1 MKLMLEKRKKNKA
14 EGKQFL
20 LEGMQKLT
28 FSSLELALQSVE
40 VGKKSD
46 ILSVLKGNNKIHQ

>member
-20 LEGMQKLT
+20 LEGMQELT
-28 FSSLELALQSVE
+28 FSSLELAPQSVE

-46 ILSVLKGNNKIHQ
+46 ILSVLKGSNKIHQ

>member
-20 LEGMQKLT
+20 LEGMQELT
-28 FSSLELALQSVE
+28 FSSLELAPQSVE

>member
-20 LEGMQKLT
+20 LEGMQELT
-28 FSSLELALQSVE
+28 FSSLEIALQSVE

>member
-1 MKLMLEKRKKNKA
+1 MKLMLKKKKKNKA

-20 LEGMQKLT
+20 LEGMQALT
-28 FSSLELALQSVE
+28 FSSLEIALQSVE

>member
-20 LEGMQKLT
+20 LEGMQELT